1 MVETIK
7 KWWEEL
13 FTPPKFYF
21 ENLFEEANYII
32 TYRFLLFLSIALT
45 FLGTMLVIANKP
57 INYTLTFIA
66 VIFSYYSLSNIKKTG
81 KYKKTAYIVTIL
93 YAIIIELA
101 LFLIPQNPHIIEG
114 LWMVNN
120 IFFAFLAVGKRSGII
135 IAIIHGLSMS
145 IHYLLIFENKSDF
158 LPNYNYQFSEII
170 GICINI
176 FAAFSVLLY
185 FSHETIKTNKRASDQ
200 LKASAAELKNQL
212 ETINQQ
218 NQEKSVLLKEIHH
231 RVKNNLQLII
241 SLLRLQSRE
250 IKDEIAI
257 GQFNEAIN
265 RIIAISLVHEKMYQS
280 EDLSRLNLEMYFKDI
295 SNDLLISTLM
305 SNKVKVN
312 IDFHIDK
319 LRLKPIVP
327 LALIF
332 NELLSNSIKHNIDN
346 NELLSIYVSMRQENS
361 KYLLFEYS
369 DNGSWKTPINE
380 NSFGLELIEALVQQ
394 INGTIRLETNPIT
407 KYTIHFQ
414 NIK

>member
-32 TYRFLLFLSIALT
+32 TYRFLLFLTIALT
-45 FLGTMLVIANKP
+45 LLGITLIIANEP
-57 INYTLTFIA
+57 TNYTLTFVA
-66 VIFSYYSLSNIKKTG
+66 VIFSYYSLLNIKRTG
-81 KYKKTAYIVTIL
+81 IYKKTAFIVTVL
-93 YAIIIELA
+93 YALIIEIS

-120 IFFAFLAVGKRSGII
+120 VFFAFLAVGKRCGLA
-135 IAIIHGLSMS
+135 IAIVHGLSMS
-145 IHYLLIFENKSDF
+145 SHYLLIFENKSDF
-158 LPNYNYQFSEII
+158 LPNYDYQLSEII
-170 GICINI
+170 GICLNI
-176 FAAFSVLLY
+176 FSAFSVLIY

-250 IKDEIAI
+250 IKDEVAI

-280 EDLSRLNLEMYFKDI
+280 EDLSRLNLETYFTDI

-312 IDFHIDK
+312 IDFHVEK

-332 NELLSNSIKHNIDN
+332 NELLSNSIKHNAENDTT
-346 NELLSIYVSMRQENS
+346 LSIHVSMRQDNS

-369 DNGSWKTPINE
+369 DNGEWKTPMNA

-394 INGTIRLETNPIT
+394 INGTIHLETNPHT

>member
-1 MVETIK
+1 MIKNIK
-7 KWWEEL
+7 KLSDEL

-32 TYRFLLFLSIALT
+32 TYRFLLFLTIALSLLGVT
-45 FLGTMLVIANKP
+45 FIISSKPANY
-57 INYTLTFIA
+57 ILTFA
-66 VIFSYYSLSNIKKTG
+66 AAIFSYYSLLYIKKKG

-93 YAIIIELA
+93 YAIIIELS

-120 IFFAFLAVGKRSGII
+120 IFFAFLAVGKRSGIV
-135 IAIIHGLSMS
+135 IAVIHGISMS
-145 IHYLLIFENKSDF
+145 THYLLIFENKSDF
-158 LPNYNYQFSEII
+158 LPYYDYQLSEII

-200 LKASAAELKNQL
+200 LKASANELQKQL
-212 ETINQQ
+212 ETIHHQ

-250 IKDEIAI
+250 IKDETAIA
-257 GQFNEAIN
+257 QFNEAIN

-280 EDLSRLNLEMYFKDI
+280 EDLSRLNLETYFKDI

-305 SNKVKVN
+305 SGKVQVN
-312 IDFHIDK
+312 IDFHVDK

-332 NELLSNSIKHNIDN
+332 NELLSNSIKHNVDN
-346 NELLSIYVSMRQENS
+346 SNLLTIQVSLLQNNAN
-361 KYLLFEYS
+361 YLVFEYS
-369 DNGSWKTPINE
+369 DNGEWKTPMNP

-394 INGTIRLETNPIT
+394 INGKILFKTEPYT
-407 KYTIHFQ
+407 KYTIQFQ

>member
-1 MVETIK
+1 MVRNIR
-7 KWWEEL
+7 KWWGQQ
-13 FTPPKFYF
+13 FNPPKFYF

-32 TYRFLLFLSIALT
+32 TYRFLLFLTIALSL
-45 FLGTMLVIANKP
+45 LGATLVIANKP
-57 INYTLTFIA
+57 INYSLTFLA
-66 VIFSYYSLSNIKKTG
+66 VLFSYYSLHRIKKTG
-81 KYKKTAYIVTIL
+81 KFKKTAVVVSIL
-93 YAIIIELA
+93 YAIIIELS

-120 IFFAFLAVGKRSGII
+120 VFFTFLAVGKRCGLS
-135 IAIIHGLSMS
+135 IAIVHGLSMS
-145 IHYLLIFENKSDF
+145 THYLLIFENKNDF
-158 LPNYNYQFSEII
+158 LPNYHYQLPEII
-170 GICINI
+170 SICINI
-176 FAAFSVLLY
+176 FAAFTVLIY

-200 LKASAAELKNQL
+200 LKASATELKNQL
-212 ETINQQ
+212 EKINQQ

-250 IKDEIAI
+250 IKDEVAI

-280 EDLSRLNLEMYFKDI
+280 EDLSRLNLETYFTDI

-312 IDFHIDK
+312 IDFHVEK

-332 NELLSNSIKHNIDN
+332 NELLSNSIKHNVKNDTNLTIH
-346 NELLSIYVSMRQENS
+346 VSMRQDNS

-369 DNGSWKTPINE
+369 DNGEWKTPMNA

-394 INGTIRLETNPIT
+394 INGTIHLETNPHT